1 MFEIIKAGGW
11 GMLPILLCSAV
22 ALAIVLERFWTLRR
36 SAVLPPGLG
45 EQVRGWART
54 RKLDPTHIEALRD
67 NSPLGELL
75 AGALDVRHRS
85 REIIKERI
93 EDTGRHVVH
102 RLERYLNTLGT
113 IALIGPLLGLLG
125 TVLGLI
131 RMFLAVMVSGVG
143 DPMKMAGGIGEALVC
158 TAAGLV
164 VAIPA
169 YVLHRYFRSRVAGY
183 VVAMEKQATALL
195 DELSSLHVEAVAP
208 TVVAAQKPETPPATP
223 SSKPASR
230 SSMHATTR

>member
-1 MFEIIKAGGW
+1 MRPNPPAAELRVFDILKAGGW
-11 GMLPILLCSAV
+11 GMVPILICSAIG
-22 ALAIVLERFWTLRR
+22 LAIVLERFWTLRR

-45 EQVRGWART
+45 EQVRSWAHSQQ
-54 RKLDPTHIEALRD
+54 LNPSHIQALRE

-75 AGALDVRHRS
+75 AGALDVRNRS
-85 REIIKERI
+85 RAEIKERI

-102 RLERYLNTLGT
+102 DLERYLNSLGT

-158 TAAGLV
+158 TASGLV

-169 YVLHRYFRSRVAGY
+169 YILHRYFRSRVRGY
-183 VVAMEKQATALL
+183 VVLMEKQATALL
-195 DELSSLHVEAVAP
+195 DELSSSRP
-208 TVVAAQKPETPPATP
+208 VAADARSAAATAP
-223 SSKPASR
+223 HVAR
-230 SSMHATTR
+230 ATT

>member
-1 MFEIIKAGGW
+1 MFEILKAGGW
-11 GMLPILLCSAV
+11 GMLPILACSAV
-22 ALAIVLERFWTLRR
+22 GLAIVLERFWTLRR

-45 EQVRGWART
+45 EQVRSWAHSQQ
-54 RKLDPTHIEALRD
+54 LNPSHIQALRE

-75 AGALDVRHRS
+75 ASALDVRNRP
-85 REIIKERI
+85 RAEIKERI

-102 RLERYLNTLGT
+102 GLERYLNTLGT

-158 TAAGLV
+158 TASGLV

-169 YVLHRYFRSRVAGY
+169 YILHRYFRSRVRGY
-183 VVAMEKQATALL
+183 VIGMEKQATSLL
-195 DELSSLHVEAVAP
+195 DELANARQPVGDTRAAGASAAAPRTARVA
-208 TVVAAQKPETPPATP
+208 T
-223 SSKPASR
+223 
-230 SSMHATTR
+230 

>member
-1 MFEIIKAGGW
+1 MFEILKAGGW
-11 GMLPILLCSAV
+11 GMVPILACSAV
-22 ALAIVLERFWTLRR
+22 GLAIVLERFWTLRR
-36 SAVLPPGLG
+36 NAVLPPGLG
-45 EQVRGWART
+45 EQVRSWAHSQQ
-54 RKLDPTHIEALRD
+54 LNPSHIQALRE

-75 AGALDVRHRS
+75 AGALDVRNRS
-85 REIIKERI
+85 RVEIKERI

-102 RLERYLNTLGT
+102 DLERYLNSLGT

-158 TAAGLV
+158 TASGLV

-169 YVLHRYFRSRVAGY
+169 YILHRYFRSCVRSY
-183 VVAMEKQATALL
+183 VVQMEKQATALL
-195 DELSSLHVEAVAP
+195 DELTVPRSVPVDARAP
-208 TVVAAQKPETPPATP
+208 VAAARPA
-223 SSKPASR
+223 R
-230 SSMHATTR
+230 ATS

>member
-1 MFEIIKAGGW
+1 MFEILKAGGW
-11 GMLPILLCSAV
+11 GMVPILICSAV
-22 ALAIVLERFWTLRR
+22 GLAIILERFWTLRR

-45 EQVRGWART
+45 EQVRSWAHSQQ
-54 RKLDPTHIEALRD
+54 LSSAHIQSLRE

-75 AGALDVRHRS
+75 ASALDVRNRP
-85 REIIKERI
+85 RAEIKERI

-102 RLERYLNTLGT
+102 DLERYLATLGT

-125 TVLGLI
+125 TVFGLI

-158 TAAGLV
+158 TASGLV

-169 YVLHRYFRSRVAGY
+169 YILHRYFRSRVQGY
-183 VVAMEKQATALL
+183 VVQMERQATALL
-195 DELSSLHVEAVAP
+195 DELSAP
-208 TVVAAQKPETPPATP
+208 RTTPVDARAHAAPA
-223 SSKPASR
+223 PAPR
-230 SSMHATTR
+230 TARAAG

>member
-1 MFEIIKAGGW
+1 MGVFEIIKAGGW
-11 GMLPILLCSAV
+11 GMVPILLASAV

-36 SAVLPPGLG
+36 NAVIPPGLG
-45 EQVRGWART
+45 GQVRGWARS
-54 RKLDPTHIEALRD
+54 RKLDPAHIEALRG
-67 NSPLGELL
+67 NSPLGQLL
-75 AGALDVRHRS
+75 AAALDVRQQP

-113 IALIGPLLGLLG
+113 IALIGPLLGRLG

-131 RMFLAVMVSGVG
+131 RMFLAVMASGVG

-158 TAAGLV
+158 TAAGLI

-183 VVAMEKQATALL
+183 VVAMEQQATALL
-195 DELSSLHVEAVAP
+195 DELSAPEAQATAAAP
-208 TVVAAQKPETPPATP
+208 KSETAPVSPGSAGRAAAR
-223 SSKPASR
+223 AA
-230 SSMHATTR
+230 H

>member
-11 GMLPILLCSAV
+11 GMVPILLASAV
-22 ALAIVLERFWTLRR
+22 ALAIILERFWTLRR
-36 SAVLPPGLG
+36 VAVLPPGLG

-54 RKLDPTHIEALRD
+54 RKLDPAHIDVLRE

-75 AGALDVRHRS
+75 AGALDVRNRP

-125 TVLGLI
+125 TVFGLI

-169 YVLHRYFRSRVAGY
+169 YVLHRYFRSRVSGY

-195 DELSSLHVEAVAP
+195 DELSALHEAPAP
-208 TVVAAQKPETPPATP
+208 QAAQPPAQSVHP
-223 SSKPASR
+223 VPPKPAAPR
-230 SSMHATTR
+230 PPARATTR